1 MNKLSKD
8 IRHELL
14 YVAVGLLVSC
24 GLICGVFALLGRFSY
39 TVPLGALWG
48 SVFAWLSIFLLALRV
63 QKVADSEG
71 EEKALAQK
79 RLRSS
84 YFARML
90 LMVAAIVVGVVAPCF
105 HYVAA
110 LVPFLVPQ
118 PVLMLRRSIV
128 TARAK
133 RAAKQSGEKGE

>member
-48 SVFAWLSIFLLALRV
+48 SVFAFLNLFLLARRV
-63 QKVADSEG
+63 QRLADGTE
-71 EEKALAQK
+71 
-79 RLRSS
+79 
-84 YFARML
+84 
-90 LMVAAIVVGVVAPCF
+90 
-105 HYVAA
+105 
-110 LVPFLVPQ
+110 
-118 PVLMLRRSIV
+118 
-128 TARAK
+128 
-133 RAAKQSGEKGE
+133 